1 MMAAENLEPSLLVT
15 YTLFPHVYPT
25 EKVAREDVPWDDL
38 TSRIKN
44 AATYINK
51 SDCPLIS
58 MAEYGDTIGIGH
70 KCLRYAENVQRV
82 YGAEVDYD
90 GEIIQIDAAARLL
103 EAANLRA
110 ILYTSPSHTET
121 RPRWRV
127 LLPFSEPAL
136 PEKRAE
142 YVGRANRILG
152 GIASNE
158 SFTLSQ
164 SFYIGRVRGAP
175 YEVRE
180 TFGRCID
187 LAADLLPLYPATRS
201 EDGSVERD
209 PTSDADLRAAFA
221 RGEGRYQSMLK
232 LSSRWAARGMSADDI
247 EESLLQMLG
256 SGAHNGDGIDLSTRA
271 SSMALSAV
279 RKFGETRRPANEPT
293 TIVTATPD
301 KAPAEKTRGA
311 RPIILRPI
319 HEIVSEAREPEW
331 LIHKVIE
338 QDVLAVIAGPRG
350 TFKSFV
356 ALDWSMRMALDGH
369 PGVILSGEGGG
380 LDRRITAWKQT
391 HRPNLDLAEVPL
403 VALERPLNLTLLA
416 ELGALA
422 AAIELLGTSPD
433 FIVIDTLS
441 KFSTGMDEN
450 DNGEMA
456 MFLSNLSA
464 CLREDLGCT
473 VLLVAHS
480 GHGEVQRPRGASS
493 LMSNP
498 DAEYI
503 VSRPDPRGMTVT
515 VSRERFKDTAALPP
529 LAYEAKVVDLG
540 RVDRYGEPVTSLA
553 LVTSDTPAPP
563 NMKGRGK
570 NQEKVLV
577 ALREWYRTQP
587 EATHISSIDI
597 RALCKAQGVGHK
609 RQPEVLTAFVNSRIL
624 TPSVGGYGFHG
635 ENL

>member
-1 MMAAENLEPSLLVT
+1 MPQDDHLLVT

-58 MAEYGDTIGIGH
+58 MAEYGDSIDADH

-90 GEIIQIDAAARLL
+90 GELVQIDAAVRLL
-103 EAANLRA
+103 ESANLRA
-110 ILYTSPSHTET
+110 ILYTSPSHTAT

-142 YVGRANRILG
+142 YVGRANRALG
-152 GIASNE
+152 GIASRE

-164 SFYIGRVRGAP
+164 SFYIGRVRGAS

-180 TFGRCID
+180 TFGRCVDI
-187 LAADLLPLYPATRS
+187 AAELMPQYYAGHS
-201 EDGSVERD
+201 ENGAAQRD
-209 PTSDADLRAAFA
+209 QTTDADLRASFD
-221 RGEGRYQSMLK
+221 RGENRYQAMLK

-256 SGAHNGDGIDLSTRA
+256 TGAHNGDGIDLRTRA
-271 SSMALSAV
+271 GPMAQSAV
-279 RKFGETRRPANEPT
+279 RKFGETRRPANDEPAH
-293 TIVTATPD
+293 VVVPAKE
-301 KAPAEKTRGA
+301 KAGEPKAHGP

-391 HRPNLDLAEVPL
+391 HRANLDLADVPL

-416 ELGALA
+416 ELGALC
-422 AAIELLGTSPD
+422 AAIELLPGAPD

-480 GHGEVQRPRGASS
+480 GHGDAQRPRGASS

-503 VSRPDPRGMTVT
+503 VSRPDARGMTVT

-529 LAYEAKVVDLG
+529 LVYEARVVDLG
-540 RVDRYGEPVTSLA
+540 RTDRYGEQVTSLA
-553 LVTSDTPAPP
+553 LVTSDAAPP
-563 NMKGRGK
+563 PSMKGRGK
-570 NQEKVLV
+570 NQELVLI
-577 ALREWYRTQP
+577 ALREWYRAQP
-587 EATHISSIDI
+587 DATHISSIDI
-597 RALCKAQGVGHK
+597 RAMCKAQGVGAK

>member
-1 MMAAENLEPSLLVT
+1 MLHEESILVT
-15 YTLFPHVYPT
+15 YTLFPHVYPK
-25 EKVAREDVPWDDL
+25 EKVVREDVPWEDL
-38 TSRIKN
+38 TGRIKN

-51 SDCPLIS
+51 TDCPLIS
-58 MAEYGDTIGIGH
+58 MAEYGDTIDRDH

-82 YGAEVDYD
+82 YGVELDYD
-90 GEIIQIDAAARLL
+90 GEQVPIEEAAQLL
-103 EAANLRA
+103 QKANLRS
-110 ILYTSPSHTET
+110 ILYTSPSHTAAK
-121 RPRWRV
+121 PRWRA
-127 LLPFSEPAL
+127 LLPLCEPAL
-136 PEKRAE
+136 PEKRGE
-142 YVGRANRILG
+142 YVGRANRALG
-152 GIASNE
+152 GIASRE

-164 SFYIGRVRGAP
+164 SFYIGRVRGAS
-175 YEVRE
+175 YEVLE
-180 TFGRCID
+180 TEGRCID
-187 LAADLLPLYPATRS
+187 NASDLLPQYYAGHANGGAP
-201 EDGSVERD
+201 RD
-209 PTSDADLRAAFA
+209 QTTDADLRAAFE
-221 RGEGRYQSMLK
+221 RGENRYQAMLK
-232 LSSRWAARGMSADDI
+232 LSSRWAARGMSGDDI

-256 SGAHNGDGIDLSTRA
+256 AGSHNGDGIDLRSRA
-271 SSMALSAV
+271 RPMADSAV
-279 RKFGETRRPANEPT
+279 RKFGETRRPADEP
-293 TIVTATPD
+293 IPPAQTPPP
-301 KAPAEKTRGA
+301 PAEPAPKG
-311 RPIILRPI
+311 RPIILRAI
-319 HEIVSEAREPEW
+319 HEIVAESREAEW

-338 QDVLAVIAGPRG
+338 QNVLAVIAGPRG

-380 LDRRITAWKQT
+380 LDRRISAWSQI
-391 HRPNLDLAEVPL
+391 HRPDIDLTAVPL
-403 VALERPLNLTLLA
+403 VALERPLNLSLLA
-416 ELGALA
+416 ELGALS
-422 AAIELLGTSPD
+422 AAIELLPSSPD

-480 GHGEVQRPRGASS
+480 GHGEAQRPRGASA

-503 VSRPDPRGMTVT
+503 VSRPDPRGMTVA

-553 LVTSDTPAPP
+553 LVTSDTPPPP
-563 NMKGRGK
+563 NMKGRGR

-587 EATHISSIDI
+587 GATHITSIDI
-597 RALCKAQGVGHK
+597 RELCKAQGVGHK

-624 TPSVGGYGFHG
+624 SPSVGGYVFHG